1 MKHQKG
7 FTLTE
12 VMVAVAIGLIS
23 SVVIFKAMQSSNV
36 INTAVGGS
44 ADSTTNGQ
52 IALYSMERDIRMAGY
67 GLNEQSAVGCR
78 VRYTNS
84 NLTLPTDIVN
94 NNAIMA
100 PVSLSVINGSNIQT
114 LTDASNN
121 PMLRV
126 AYAGSKF
133 VANSRLT
140 RDFNGGNQALALTNQ
155 YGFTDPGTV
164 LLLTGPAAPTASM
177 TPCMT
182 RQVTD
187 IDTSGT
193 DILIQASPAFPLN
206 NAAGVAMTNS
216 LDIEYKV
223 FSIGSLA
230 AANLSVPA
238 NIPNWNEY
246 RVNRANATLEVRNLF
261 TTTNYT
267 TVASNIADM
276 YVDYLLADG
285 TVQASNA
292 KTQTLKDSTTNDLSV
307 SSGWNNIVGIRVAL
321 LSRGSAPDYSQGS
334 ICKTEPTN
342 AKTVTP
348 PTSPTLQPNFLNNAG
363 NLVAPF
369 VLNTTINPNAHC
381 YRYKVHQSVI
391 MMRNMTW
398 RP

>member
-23 SVVIFKAMQSSNV
+23 SVVIFKAMQSSNI
-36 INTAVGGS
+36 INTAVGGG
-44 ADSTTNGQ
+44 ADSTMNGQ
-52 IALYSMERDIRMAGY
+52 IALYSIERDIRMAGY
-67 GLNEQSAVGCR
+67 GMNEQSAVGCR
-78 VRYTNS
+78 VVYTNS

-100 PVSLSVINGSNIQT
+100 PVSLSVINGTNIQT

-126 AYAGSKF
+126 AYAGLKY

-140 RDFNGGNQALALTNQ
+140 RDFNGGNQALSVTNQ

-216 LDIEYKV
+216 RDIEYKV

-363 NLVAPF
+363 NLIAPF
-369 VLNTTINPNAHC
+369 ALNTTINPDAHC

>member
-23 SVVIFKAMQSSNV
+23 SVVIFKAMQSSNI
-36 INTAVGGS
+36 INTAVGGG

-52 IALYSMERDIRMAGY
+52 IALYSIERDIRMAGY
-67 GLNEQSAVGCR
+67 GMNEQSAVGCR
-78 VRYTNS
+78 VIYTNS

-94 NNAIMA
+94 NNAILA
-100 PVSLSVINGSNIQT
+100 PVSLSVINGSNLQT
-114 LTDASNN
+114 LTDAQNN
-121 PMLRV
+121 PTIRV
-126 AYAGSKF
+126 AYAGLKF

-140 RDFNGGNQALALTNQ
+140 RDFNGGNQPLAITNQ
-155 YGFTDPGTV
+155 FGFTDPGTV
-164 LLLTGPAAPTASM
+164 LLLTGPAAPTVSM

-182 RQVTD
+182 RQVTGVSGSD
-187 IDTSGT
+187 IF
-193 DILIQASPAFPLN
+193 IQASPAFPLN

-216 LDIEYKV
+216 RDIEYKV
-223 FSIGSLA
+223 FSMGSLA
-230 AANLSVPA
+230 AANLNVPA

-261 TTTNYT
+261 TTTDFT
-267 TVASNIADM
+267 TVANNIADM

-307 SSGWNNIVGIRVAL
+307 SRGWNNIVGVRVAL

-348 PTSPTLQPNFLNNAG
+348 PTSPTLQPNFLDNAG

-369 VLNTTINPNAHC
+369 VLNTTINPDAHC
-381 YRYKVHQSVI
+381 YRYRVHQSVI

>member
-23 SVVIFKAMQSSNV
+23 SVVIFKAMQSSNI
-36 INTAVGGS
+36 INTAVGGG

-52 IALYSMERDIRMAGY
+52 IALYSIERDIRMAGY
-67 GLNEQSAVGCR
+67 GMNEQSAVGCR
-78 VRYTNS
+78 VIYTNS

-94 NNAIMA
+94 NNAILA
-100 PVSLSVINGSNIQT
+100 PVSLSVINGSNLQT
-114 LTDASNN
+114 LTDAQNN
-121 PMLRV
+121 PTIRV
-126 AYAGSKF
+126 AYAGLKF

-140 RDFNGGNQALALTNQ
+140 RDFNGGNQPLAITNQ
-155 YGFTDPGTV
+155 FGFTDLDTV
-164 LLLTGPAAPTASM
+164 LLLTGPAAPTVSM

-182 RQVTD
+182 RQVTGVSGSD
-187 IDTSGT
+187 IF
-193 DILIQASPAFPLN
+193 IQASPAFPLN

-216 LDIEYKV
+216 RDIEYKV
-223 FSIGSLA
+223 FSMGSLA
-230 AANLSVPA
+230 AANLNVPA

-261 TTTNYT
+261 TTTDFT
-267 TVASNIADM
+267 TVANNIADM

-307 SSGWNNIVGIRVAL
+307 SRGWNNIVGVRVAL

-348 PTSPTLQPNFLNNAG
+348 PTSPTLQPNFLDNAG

-369 VLNTTINPNAHC
+369 VLNTTINPDAHC
-381 YRYKVHQSVI
+381 YRYRVHQSVI